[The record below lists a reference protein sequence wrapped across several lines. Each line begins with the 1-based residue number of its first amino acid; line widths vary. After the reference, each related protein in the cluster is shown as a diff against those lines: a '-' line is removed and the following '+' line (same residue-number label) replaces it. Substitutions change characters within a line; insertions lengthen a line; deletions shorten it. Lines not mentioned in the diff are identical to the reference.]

1 MYAVEM
7 YSHREVNHE
16 EIDRALA
23 RLRLGSNFSVSA
35 IAEDNF
41 THFLNIDVEL
51 KA

>member
-16 EIDRALA
+16 EIDRALS
-23 RLRLGSNFSVSA
+23 RLRLGSNFSVSV
-35 IAEDNF
+35 IAEVNF